1 MKNDVNEVKISSI
14 DQIIGQNGVKNQVKV
29 ALDAVRFSGGKFENT
44 MLLGP
49 PGLGKSALVG
59 AITGDLNVNIVA
71 DELKVGFHEVLGQ
84 SIKTAADMNFL
95 LLKGKDRDII
105 FFEEAHL
112 LPKEFQTQLLLA
124 IDKRSIIVQ
133 AGKKLVTLP
142 LADITYFFATTD
154 SHQLIR
160 PLVDRCRLILNYDF
174 YNFEELS
181 KIVETRCKSLDWK
194 FEPKILEEISMR
206 SRGTPRIA
214 LRLLQAG
221 RRVALSERNTLI
233 RLRHVQKA
241 FELAE
246 IDTIGLDK
254 LESKYLHLLKD
265 GPLRINVI
273 ASMLGVLDQR
283 IVSNT
288 IEPFLLRIGYIVKDD
303 NGKRVLTQ
311 QGQDHIRS

>member
-1 MKNDVNEVKISSI
+1 MPVKNDVNEVKISSI
-14 DQIIGQNGVKNQVKV
+14 DQIIGQNSVKNQVKV
-29 ALDAVRFSGGKFENT
+29 ALDAVHFSQGKFENT
-44 MLLGP
+44 MFLGP
-49 PGLGKSALVG
+49 PGLGKSAL
-59 AITGDLNVNIVA
+59 ANAVA
-71 DELKVGFHEVLGQ
+71 EELGVGFHEVLGQ
-84 SIKTAADMNFL
+84 SIKTAADMNFM
-95 LLKGKDRDII
+95 LLKAKDREII

-142 LADITYFFATTD
+142 LGDVTYFFATTD
-154 SHQLIR
+154 SHQMIR

-174 YNFEELS
+174 YTVEDLS
-181 KIVETRCKSLDWK
+181 KIVESRCKSLEWK
-194 FEPKILEEISMR
+194 YESKILEEIAKR

-221 RRVALSERNTLI
+221 RRVSLSERNTMI
-233 RLRHVQKA
+233 RLRHIQRA

-246 IDTIGLDK
+246 VDSLGLDK
-254 LESKYLHLLKD
+254 MESKYLCLLKD
-265 GPLRINVI
+265 GPLRVNVI

-283 IVSNT
+283 IVSTT
-288 IEPFLLRIGYIVKDD
+288 IEPFLLRTGLIVKDD
-303 NGKRVLTQ
+303 NGKRILTQ